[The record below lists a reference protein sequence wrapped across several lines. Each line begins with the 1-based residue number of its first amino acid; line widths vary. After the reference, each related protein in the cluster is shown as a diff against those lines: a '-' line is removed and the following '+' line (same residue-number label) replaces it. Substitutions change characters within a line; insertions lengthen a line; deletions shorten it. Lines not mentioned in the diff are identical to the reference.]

1 MPQQGGRLMFRG
13 IVVNKD
19 GQGYSANLVQ
29 LDEDQ
34 LPDGDVTVLVEWS
47 TVNYKDALAI
57 TGRSPVIRSFPLIPG
72 IDLAG
77 VVTDSDNILWKQGDR
92 VLLNGYGIGDSRF
105 GGLAEKARVKGE
117 WLIAVPE
124 RFSTRQT
131 MAIGTAGYTAMLSIM
146 ALQKHGLKPEDGD
159 ILVTGATGG
168 VGSVAVSMLSKLGYR
183 VIASTGRVS
192 EAEYLKMLGAADI
205 IDRSELSTPG
215 KPLAKERWAGV
226 IDTAGSFTLAN
237 ACAGTKYRGA
247 VAVCGLAQG
256 MDFPSTVAP
265 FIIRGITLYGIDS
278 VMAPHQ
284 LRLEAWKRL
293 ALDLDVSKLDVI
305 TSEIGLSEVIPVCST
320 LLEGKVRG
328 RIVVDVA
335 R

>member
-1 MPQQGGRLMFRG
+1 MFRG
-13 IVVNKD
+13 IAVNND
-19 GQGYSANLVQ
+19 GLGYSAKLVQ
-29 LDEDQ
+29 INEDQ
-34 LPDGDVTVLVEWS
+34 LPEGDVTVRVEWS

-57 TGRSPVIRSFPLIPG
+57 TGRSPVIRSFPMIPG

-77 VVTDSDNILWKQGDR
+77 IVTKSDSILWKQGDR
-92 VLLNGYGIGDSRF
+92 VLLNGYGIGDSRW

-146 ALQKHGLKPEDGD
+146 ALEKHGLKPEDGD
-159 ILVTGATGG
+159 ILVTGASGG
-168 VGSVAVSMLSKLGYR
+168 VGSVAVSVLSKLGFR

-205 IDRSELSTPG
+205 MDRNELAAPG
-215 KPLAKERWAGV
+215 KPLLKERWAGV

-237 ACAGTKYRGA
+237 ACAGTKHRGA
-247 VAVCGLAQG
+247 VAACGLAQG
-256 MDFPSTVAP
+256 MDFPATVAP
-265 FIIRGITLYGIDS
+265 FIIRGITLYGIES

-293 ALDLDVSKLDVI
+293 AADLDVSKLDAI

-328 RIVVDVA
+328 RIVVDVT

>member
-1 MPQQGGRLMFRG
+1 LE
-13 IVVNKD
+13 
-19 GQGYSANLVQ
+19 
-29 LDEDQ
+29 EDQ
-34 LPDGDVTVLVEWS
+34 LPDGDVTVQVEWS

-57 TGRSPVIRSFPLIPG
+57 TGRAPVIRIFPMIPG

-77 VVTDSDNILWKQGDR
+77 IVTESNNAQWRQGDR

-117 WLIAVPE
+117 WLISVPD

-131 MAIGTAGYTAMLSIM
+131 MAIGTAGYTAMLSIL
-146 ALQKHGLKPEDGD
+146 AIEKHGLKPEDGD

-168 VGSVAVSMLSKLGYR
+168 VGSVAVSILARLGFR
-183 VIASTGRVS
+183 VIASTGRIA
-192 EAEYLKMLGAADI
+192 ENEYLKMLGAAEV
-205 IDRSELSTPG
+205 IDRSELSPPG
-215 KPLAKERWAGV
+215 KPLGKERWAGV
-226 IDTAGSFTLAN
+226 IDTVGSFTLAN
-237 ACAGTKYRGA
+237 ACAATKYRGA
-247 VAVCGLAQG
+247 VASCGLAQG

-284 LRLEAWKRL
+284 LRLEAWNRL
-293 ALDLDVSKLDVI
+293 ARDLDVAKLEAI
-305 TSEIGLSEVIPVCST
+305 ASEIGLSEVIPFCSK
-320 LLEGKVRG
+320 LLDGKVRG
-328 RIVVDVA
+328 RVVVDVS

>member
-1 MPQQGGRLMFRG
+1 MFRG
-13 IVVNKD
+13 IAVNKD
-19 GQGYSANLVQ
+19 DQGYSANLVQ
-29 LDEDQ
+29 MNEDQ
-34 LPDGDVTVLVEWS
+34 LPEGDVTVQVEWS

-57 TGRSPVIRSFPLIPG
+57 TGRSPVIRTFPMVPG

-77 VVTDSDNILWKQGDR
+77 IVTESDNLRWKQGDR
-92 VLLNGYGIGDSRF
+92 VLLNGYGIGDSRW

-117 WLIAVPE
+117 WLISTPE

-146 ALQKHGLKPEDGD
+146 ALEKHGLKPEDGD
-159 ILVTGATGG
+159 ILVTGASGG
-168 VGSVAVSMLSKLGYR
+168 VGSLAICVLAKLGFR
-183 VIASTGRVS
+183 VIACTGKVS

-205 IDRSELSTPG
+205 MDRNELSTPG
-215 KPLAKERWAGV
+215 KPLMKERWAGV

-247 VAVCGLAQG
+247 IAACGLAQG

-265 FIIRGITLYGIDS
+265 FIIRGITLYGIES
-278 VMAPHQ
+278 VLAPHQ
-284 LRLEAWKRL
+284 LRLEAWSRL
-293 ALDLDVSKLDVI
+293 AADLDVSKLDAI

-328 RIVVDVA
+328 RMVVDVT

>member
-1 MPQQGGRLMFRG
+1 MFRG
-13 IVVNKD
+13 IVVDRND
-19 GQGYSANLVQ
+19 RGCSASLMQ
-29 LDEDQ
+29 IDENQ
-34 LPDGDVTVLVEWS
+34 LPEGDVTVRVEWS

-57 TGRSPVIRSFPLIPG
+57 TGRSPVIRSFPMIPG

-77 VVTDSDNILWKQGDR
+77 VVTKSDSAFWKQGDR
-92 VLLNGYGIGDSRF
+92 VLLNGYGIGDSRW

-131 MAIGTAGYTAMLSIM
+131 MAIGTAGYTATLSIM
-146 ALQKHGLKPEDGD
+146 ALEKHGLKPEDGG
-159 ILVTGATGG
+159 ILVTGANGG
-168 VGSVAVSMLSKLGYR
+168 VGSVAVSILAKLGYR

-192 EAEYLKMLGAADI
+192 EADHLKALGAAEI
-205 IDRSELSTPG
+205 MDRSELSAPG
-215 KPLAKERWAGV
+215 KPLGKERWAGV
-226 IDTAGSFTLAN
+226 IDTVGSFTLAN

-247 VAVCGLAQG
+247 VVACGLAQG

-284 LRLEAWKRL
+284 LRLEAWRRL
-293 ALDLDVSKLDVI
+293 ALDLDVSKLEAI
-305 TSEIGLSEVIPVCST
+305 TSEIGLSEVIPVCTT

-328 RIVVDVA
+328 RIVVDVS